1 MSTAALLAI
10 LAGLVLIIASCA
22 FGVVR
27 QAEAIARRLP
37 DPYGT
42 LVLTLAIVL
51 IEVVLIS
58 AVMLGPGQHATIARD
73 SVMAVMMIIL
83 NLVVGLALLIAG
95 TRHAAPRLNRVGM
108 SVYLALL
115 VVLLAIAFVFPAL
128 VGDNGSYTPGQAAL
142 IATLTTVLY
151 AFFLFRQMGRQ
162 RHDFQEPHHLE
173 ETPRPSPGSELTMSQ
188 LLTKYRRE
196 LTGRTVLLVALVV
209 PIVLLS
215 HGLADVLDRLSPG
228 NRHRSAGR
236 VPKRTTAREQPVPWR
251 GRLNRGSHHSR
262 RAHHRLAHR
271 STRPPG
277 GKPHQPRLPG
287 HDHTAHSQH
296 GIHVPC
302 DSPARCRPCCAF
314 CALHADGIC
323 LIASEQTTIGTR
335 YLRGTACH
343 EELLNPSPCAQSQP
357 ATGYGSH
364 RCANTVPPRTT
375 A

>member
-10 LAGLVLIIASCA
+10 LAALVLIIASCA

-128 VGDNGSYTPGQAAL
+128 IGDNGTYTSGQAAL

-151 AFFLFRQMGRQ
+151 AFFLFRQMRGQ
-162 RHDFQEPHHLE
+162 RHDFQEPDNPE
-173 ETPRPSPGSELTMSQ
+173 ERPQPSPGSELSMSQ
-188 LLTKYRRE
+188 LVTKYRRE
-196 LTGRTVLLVALVV
+196 LTVRTVLLVALVL

-215 HGLADVLDRLSPG
+215 HALADVLDATLSRFGAPVALVG
-228 NRHRSAGR
+228 ILIAGIVFLPETVTALRAAYRNELQR
-236 VPKRTTAREQPVPWR
+236 VSNLCHGAAVSTVGLTIPAVLVIGLMTDQPVLLAESPTN
-251 GRLNRGSHHSR
+251 LAFLAITMVLTASTAFTSR
-262 RAHHRLAHR
+262 V
-271 STRPPG
+271 T
-277 GKPHQPRLPG
+277 
-287 HDHTAHSQH
+287 
-296 GIHVPC
+296 
-302 DSPARCRPCCAF
+302 
-314 CALHADGIC
+314 ALHGAAHVAVFV
-323 LIASEQTTIGTR
+323 L
-335 YLRGTACH
+335 YML
-343 EELLNPSPCAQSQP
+343 
-357 ATGYGSH
+357 
-364 RCANTVPPRTT
+364 TVFV
-375 A
+375 